1 MKYFDKEAL
10 DHQTIERVEDTL
22 KGIET
27 IIWEQTL
34 LKIYNEYR
42 EFYTK
47 AGEELLDYYNDRVDI
62 EAQHKA
68 NTKGAKEEEFELPF

>member
-1 MKYFDKEAL
+1 MKYFDKKAL

-22 KGIET
+22 TAIET

-47 AGEELLDYYNDRVDI
+47 AGEELLNYYNDRVEKEDSKKKVKRSEDI
-62 EAQHKA
+62 
-68 NTKGAKEEEFELPF
+68 ELPF